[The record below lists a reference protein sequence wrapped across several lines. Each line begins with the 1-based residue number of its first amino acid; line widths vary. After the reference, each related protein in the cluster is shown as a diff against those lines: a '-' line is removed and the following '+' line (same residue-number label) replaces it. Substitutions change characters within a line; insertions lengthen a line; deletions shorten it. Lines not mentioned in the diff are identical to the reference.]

1 MLLND
6 PVFFEAATSLA
17 TRIVNEQP
25 GSVQERIDHGFR
37 ICMARSPE
45 PSEREAMAKSFNQ
58 LHDILQQEP
67 PEISPHS
74 IAGLDPAEAGAWT
87 GVASV
92 MLNLHEFITRD

>member
-6 PVFFEAATSLA
+6 PVFFEAAGALA

-25 GSVQERIDHGFR
+25 GTIQQRIDHGFR
-37 ICMARSPE
+37 ICTARYPE
-45 PSEREAMAKSFNQ
+45 PSEREALVKSFDQ
-58 LHDILQQEP
+58 LHEILRQES
-67 PEISPHS
+67 PEISPHP